1 MLDVKYFTNKLISHN
16 KVITGS
22 GVDGLTEEGYLVI
35 MSLAERIRVTFAL

>member
-35 MSLAERIRVTFAL
+35 LSERIRVTFAL